1 VLCFRCGSYNQD
13 GTTKC
18 DVCGQI
24 FVEKTGRAPPVPEEK
39 AKEKAPIGLL
49 AKGEVIAGRYR
60 VKDVLGQGGVGA
72 VYRVRDEEI
81 GADVALKAIFSNL
94 LQTDEER
101 KLFSRQIKLARKLH
115 HPNIV
120 RIYDEGQDA
129 ERRFFTMK
137 LLEGLTLRKII
148 RLRHDKGQAFTPEE
162 MIPIFHQLGA
172 ALDYAHKTTWHG
184 DLKPENIII
193 LPDLLKVTDFNLVK
207 GLPLKPF
214 LGIAKSKNKGFPYI
228 APELRVEASRIDGR
242 ADIYSLGVV
251 LCEMLTGI
259 VFEGHFTR
267 AITAALERLPTKLDG
282 LVRRALSEH
291 PDGRFA
297 KASEMAT
304 ELEAAL
310 NALTSGALPIPPGAT
325 PPDDERSKKSKQPP
339 PPPEETRPGDVKA
352 SDTAEE
358 RGRLGGPPPNVGT
371 SDANDPSLRDHG
383 LSRDSR
389 DDELEELR
397 PSQVML
403 LDTGVSKALADSRIA
418 DGALLQRALAE
429 HSDPS
434 KKAPPH
440 PEYDDQEDIRTRPG
454 GPLLPPEETVTP
466 VLDAHRRK
474 FRAEDLIET
483 LYSSDDDKSL
493 IPPPLPIDGKL
504 DASSSFD
511 SLPGGV
517 LAVPGADPRRADAL
531 PFHLDG
537 PTLADDDNSNQE
549 SEEEPT
555 LSDHGAKLRIHD
567 ELTALKNKQGPAL
580 VPKDAAPRV
589 PSPRDDEPPPLPAV
603 HDDDDDEDM
612 EETLGPGDL
621 RQAQERSS
629 PRLRAASPLG
639 PPIVSPIV
647 QEPTLRRLRPVA
659 PPIVKKRPPYGIF
672 IAGGVLAIVAF
683 VAVLFVIPKTSGI
696 EVPATELR
704 GPGFASIG
712 PAGGVV
718 ELDGVSLDVPAD
730 AVASDVVLRITRSD
744 EPPPSGYTLFS
755 PVYRFSPSGTRF
767 EKPVRVSIPFTGDE
781 GRAGLFWSDDVTPY
795 RRLEG
800 AIAGNSV
807 SALVTHFSTGFVG
820 VETPEGAV
828 GENAATDAGAVV
840 ALQTDP
846 VVPANPDQAAIDR
859 AKLEDAKRLEE
870 EARRLEDQKRL
881 EAERQKA
888 EDDKRREEA
897 ARKADAPK
905 SDNAERDRK
914 DAEAKARAE
923 MEARERDELKKREAD
938 EKKREAD
945 EKKREADEKKREADE
960 KKREADEKRKADEE
974 KKREAEEKKKAE
986 EEKRKADDEKKLA
999 ALAVNAD
1006 VEKKCPKGMVMIKAG
1021 SFTMGSSPSDPM
1033 RNFGEKDA
1041 ASVTT
1046 ATYCIDYY
1054 EYPNSKSQPPATGL
1068 SYNGAKSACERKG
1081 RRLCTEAE
1089 WERACKGPSNARF
1102 PYGNTYDATACNT
1115 EDESGTPRAVGAAVD
1130 FKRCK
1135 SGFTVFSLA
1144 GNAEEWT
1151 ADDFKGGGAS
1161 KVVKGGAADR
1171 PDWASRCAARRGLS
1185 PGSSKTTLGVR
1196 CCADPQ

>member
-18 DVCGQI
+18 DVCGQL

-39 AKEKAPIGLL
+39 PKDKAPVGLL
-49 AKGEVIAGRYR
+49 TKGEVIAGRYR

-162 MIPIFHQLGA
+162 IIPIFHQLGA

-242 ADIYSLGVV
+242 ADVYSLGVI

-267 AITAALERLPTKLDG
+267 AISAALERLPTKLDG

-297 KASEMAT
+297 KASELAG
-304 ELEAAL
+304 ELEIAL
-310 NALTSGALPIPPGAT
+310 NALTSGALPIPPGAAVV
-325 PPDDERSKKSKQPP
+325 DDERSKKSKLPP
-339 PPPEETRPGDVKA
+339 PPPEETRPGEVKA
-352 SDTAEE
+352 VDTAEE
-358 RGRLGGPPPNVGT
+358 RGRISGPLGRAAPVADDLSLE
-371 SDANDPSLRDHG
+371 SDG

-389 DDELEELR
+389 DDDLEELR

-403 LDTGVSKALADSRIA
+403 LDTGVSKALADSRVA
-418 DGALLQRALAE
+418 DSAQIKRALAE

-440 PEYDDQEDIRTRPG
+440 PEYDEEEDIRTRPG

-483 LYSSDDDKSL
+483 LYSSDDDSL
-493 IPPPLPIDGKL
+493 IPPPLPLDGPNDPSK
-504 DASSSFD
+504 SFD
-511 SLPGGV
+511 SIPGGV
-517 LAVPGADPRRADAL
+517 LAISGSEAQRADAL

-537 PTLADDDNSNQE
+537 PTLADDE
-549 SEEEPT
+549 SGSEGESEEPT

-567 ELTALKNKQGPAL
+567 ELTALKNRGGPAL
-580 VPKDAAPRV
+580 IPKAPTPRI
-589 PSPRDDEPPPLPAV
+589 PNPRDDEPPPLPPV
-603 HDDDDDEDM
+603 NDDDDDEDM
-612 EETLGPGDL
+612 EETLGPGEL
-621 RQAQERSS
+621 RMAQERSS
-629 PRLRAASPLG
+629 PRLRSANPLG

-672 IAGGVLAIVAF
+672 IAGVAVTIAIVAI
-683 VAVLFVIPKTSGI
+683 VLFAVPKTTGPGPSA
-696 EVPATELR
+696 PELR

-712 PAGGVV
+712 SAGGVV
-718 ELDGVSLDVPAD
+718 ELDGVSIDVPPNAL
-730 AVASDVVLRITRSD
+730 ASDVVLRITRSD
-744 EPPPSGYTLFS
+744 ETPPAGFTLFS

-767 EKPVRVSIPFTGDE
+767 ERPVRVSIPFTGDE
-781 GRAGLFWSDDVTPY
+781 GRAGLFWSDEVLPY

-800 AIAGNSV
+800 AIAGNAA
-807 SALVTHFSTGFVG
+807 SALVTHFSTAFVG
-820 VETPEGAV
+820 VEAAEPSV
-828 GENAATDAGAVV
+828 GSGLVRADAGAVV
-840 ALQTDP
+840 ALQGDP
-846 VVPANPDQAAIDR
+846 KPTEIDQAALER
-859 AKLEDAKRLEE
+859 AKADEAKRLEDE
-870 EARRLEDQKRL
+870 KRRADDEKRL
-881 EAERQKA
+881 AAERQKA
-888 EDDKRREEA
+888 EDDKRRDEA
-897 ARKADAPK
+897 SRKTDTPK
-905 SDNAERDRK
+905 PDTTDRDRR

-923 MEARERDELKKREAD
+923 QEAREREEQKRLAAE
-938 EKKREAD
+938 EKKLA
-945 EKKREADEKKREADE
+945 A
-960 KKREADEKRKADEE
+960 EE
-974 KKREAEEKKKAE
+974 KKREAEEKKLAAE
-986 EEKRKADDEKKLA
+986 EKKREADEKKKADEEKKRRDEEEKKLA
-999 ALAVNAD
+999 ALAVPVD
-1006 VEKKCPKGMVMIKAG
+1006 VEKKCPKGMVMINAG

-1033 RNFGEKDA
+1033 RNFGEKDS

-1046 ATYCIDYY
+1046 GTYCMDYY
-1054 EYPNSKSQPPATGL
+1054 EYPNSKAQPPATGL
-1068 SYNGAKSACERKG
+1068 SFNAAKSACEKKG

-1089 WERACKGPSNARF
+1089 WERACKGPSNSRF
-1102 PYGNTYDATACNT
+1102 PYGNTYDASACNT
-1115 EDESGTPRAVGAAVD
+1115 EDESGAPRAVGSAVD

-1151 ADDFKGGGAS
+1151 SDDFKGGGAS

-1171 PDWASRCAARRGLS
+1171 PDWASRCAARRGLA
-1185 PGSSKTTLGVR
+1185 PGSSKPTLGVR